1 MADNR
6 YLEII
11 KRLLTAEN
19 YFRSREEANGREP
32 GQSGPEKKPR

>member
-11 KRLLTAEN
+11 KRFLSAET
-19 YFRSREEANGREP
+19 YFRRRQAAQESERNQSRP
-32 GQSGPEKKPR
+32 GEGTK